1 MKNLWEH
8 CVYYIVQSASFDD
21 DYSRRPHRTFCGSVY
36 HMIQDESAKDSE
48 TVQIKTT
55 DHIALQEG
63 FNFTACEHTNKIPYI
78 LNSVKR
84 KKKRL
89 NQEVTT
95 LKRLWHEDTLL
106 F

>member
-1 MKNLWEH
+1 
-8 CVYYIVQSASFDD
+8 
-21 DYSRRPHRTFCGSVY
+21 
-36 HMIQDESAKDSE
+36 MIQDESAKDSE

-84 KKKRL
+84 KKKKVQSRGDYL
-89 NQEVTT
+89 KEVMT
-95 LKRLWHEDTLL
+95 
-106 F
+106 